1 MTPKGPAPEIGPLL
15 GAGKEAEAYVY
26 GAHVLKLYRRPEQHS
41 VAFAEAAVLAIVADH
56 GLPSPAVHAAGWYDG
71 RWGLVMD
78 RAAGTS
84 LGSRLV
90 ADPGFAAEAIAAMV
104 ELQLAVHARSEP
116 RLPPLKRRL
125 ATRIGDAPG
134 IDPHRERLLAT
145 LADLPDGDR
154 ICHGDFH
161 PFNLIGEPGGLTI
174 VDWPD
179 ATSGPPAADACRT
192 WLLLHPHRP
201 DFAAAY
207 LAAYVAA
214 SGVAETEILAW
225 RPVLAA
231 ARLCENVPDEAP
243 LLRRFAAGE
252 LG

>member
-1 MTPKGPAPEIGPLL
+1 MAIGALL
-15 GAGKEAEAYVY
+15 GAGKEAEAYAY
-26 GAHVLKLYRRPEQHS
+26 GPHVLKLYRRPEQRS

-56 GLPSPAVHAAGWYDG
+56 GLPSPAVHEAGRYDS

-78 RAAGTS
+78 RAEGSS
-84 LGSRLV
+84 LGSQLL
-90 ADPGFAAEAIAAMV
+90 ADPGLAPEALAAMV
-104 ELQLAVHARSEP
+104 QLQRAVHARGEP

-125 ATRIGDAPG
+125 ASRIARAPG
-134 IDPHRERLLAT
+134 IEAHRQALLDT
-145 LADLPDGDR
+145 LAALPDGDR

-161 PFNLIGEPGGLTI
+161 PFNLIGAPGALTI

-192 WLLLHPHRP
+192 WLLLHPHQP

-207 LAAYVAA
+207 LATYVAA
-214 SGVAETEILAW
+214 SGLAEPEIMSW

-231 ARLCENVPDEAP
+231 ARLCENVPEEEP
-243 LLRRFAAGE
+243 LLRRLAAGE
-252 LG
+252 LP